1 AVLGL
6 LALIVGLWLAY
17 DPYQDISA
25 FRSAAPCPL
34 ATADPS
40 VTCIADQPG
49 RVEGASTYTT
59 SDISGVDGHQSFTT
73 HYTLKISRAGG
84 ALTRLEVGSD
94 LYKVARPG
102 TDVALR
108 TWHDH
113 VIQVSA
119 GGRTS
124 VLSLPSDSS
133 LTWAFMLAW
142 AGLGLL
148 LWSLFGRAERER
160 RALFGKLGIL
170 AFGWMFLGFWTQNL
184 VARPLSLW
192 SITAPWALALSGFM
206 LVFGWM
212 VTAGFFRREET
223 ESTGSRW
230 PRGRRSANCS
240 DTFRARTDR
249 DSSSCWARTSSNSAR
264 SAARTSSAV

>member
-1 AVLGL
+1 MWASGSAVPTGGITVRGFGGPAGLRVAAAVLGL
-6 LALIVGLWLAY
+6 LALIIGLWLAY
-17 DPYQDISA
+17 DPYRDISA
-25 FRSAAPCPL
+25 FRNAAPCPT
-34 ATADPS
+34 ATAHPA

-59 SDISGVDGHQSFTT
+59 SYVSGVDGHQSYTT
-73 HYTLKISRAGG
+73 HYTLKISRAGE
-84 ALTRLEVGSD
+84 AVTQLEVGAD

-119 GGRTS
+119 GGKTS
-124 VLSLPSDSS
+124 VLSLPSDTS
-133 LTWAFMLAW
+133 LTWALMLAW

-160 RALFGKLGIL
+160 RTLFGKLGIF
-170 AFGWMFLGFWTQNL
+170 AFGWMFLGFWTLNL

-192 SITAPWALALSGFM
+192 SITAPWELIVYGFM
-206 LVFGWM
+206 FMLGGWM
-212 VTAGFFRREET
+212 VVARFFRQDEPR
-223 ESTGSRW
+223 SRW
-230 PRGRRSANCS
+230 PRGRR
-240 DTFRARTDR
+240 ARR
-249 DSSSCWARTSSNSAR
+249 Y
-264 SAARTSSAV
+264 